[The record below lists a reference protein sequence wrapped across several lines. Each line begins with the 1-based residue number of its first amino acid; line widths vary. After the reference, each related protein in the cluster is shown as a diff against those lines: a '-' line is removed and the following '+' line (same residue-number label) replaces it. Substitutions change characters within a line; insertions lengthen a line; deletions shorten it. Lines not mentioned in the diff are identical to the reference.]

1 MVGINSAF
9 TLPGLGSKFRVILHL
24 PFWQRRF
31 WALANITVMFRNNWN
46 WQSSA
51 KTQILAKRRVFLD
64 NHKYEKSWSGNW
76 YVGPVVS
83 YSPTRTHAI
92 SIRFEYYVELHLGC
106 NTFSPLSFFIIRFFL
121 LELEVEFSYIKGT
134 LIHNSNV
141 KVNTNQSIFL
151 SRS

>member
-1 MVGINSAF
+1 MLRLKF
-9 TLPGLGSKFRVILHL
+9 LPL
-24 PFWQRRF
+24 PFWKRWF
-31 WALANITVMFRNNWN
+31 WVLAYVTIILLFRNNWN
-46 WQSSA
+46 WQLSA

-64 NHKYEKSWSGNW
+64 HHQYEKSWSGNW

-83 YSPTRTHAI
+83 YSPTRTRAI
-92 SIRFEYYVELHLGC
+92 SICFEYYVNFTWVVIH
-106 NTFSPLSFFIIRFFL
+106 FSPLSIFIIRFFL
-121 LELEVEFSYIKGT
+121 LELEVEFSYIKDT